1 MIAIDHGGGGGLVT
15 FLLSNGEG
23 DKKIKCVLLMEE
35 GGGGIC
41 RGWLGDCGG
50 VFPINCLLKMLPPLT
65 LITLLMP
72 TTAPSVLKTRCQI
85 WGTIELHRD
94 PILKVLPE

>member
-1 MIAIDHGGGGGLVT
+1 MIAIDHGGRLVA

-23 DKKIKCVLLMEE
+23 DKKIMRVLLMEE
-35 GGGGIC
+35 GGGIC
-41 RGWLGDCGG
+41 RGRLGDCGG
-50 VFPINCLLKMLPPLT
+50 VCPINGLLKMLPPLT
-65 LITLLMP
+65 MITLLMP

-94 PILKVLPE
+94 PILKVLSVC